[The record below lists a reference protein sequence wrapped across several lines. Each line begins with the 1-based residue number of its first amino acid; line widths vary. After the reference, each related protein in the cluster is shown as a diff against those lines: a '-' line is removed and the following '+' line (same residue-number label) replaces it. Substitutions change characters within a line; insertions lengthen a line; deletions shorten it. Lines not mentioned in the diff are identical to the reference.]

1 MKLIPIIRNAE
12 FRSDDLFGLLQVS
25 HSLKLTSIF
34 DSCAA
39 AGCANRKPL
48 QRLMALASASGCLG
62 GTERSKQLLK
72 DRARASLTLGYFECW
87 VLSKKRRFMGGPR
100 AILPVQHPTYLLE
113 WHRWFAWYPVPIMID
128 GKLRYTWLQSIE
140 RKWGNSRYGGTS
152 KWRYRI
158 RSRSRIDR
166 AHA

>member
-1 MKLIPIIRNAE
+1 M
-12 FRSDDLFGLLQVS
+12 RSRRMRKQ
-25 HSLKLTSIF
+25 K
-34 DSCAA
+34 AA
-39 AGCANRKPL
+39 ATAYGACFGVGLPWRHRAE
-48 QRLMALASASGCLG
+48 QA
-62 GTERSKQLLK
+62 TLLK
-72 DRARASLTLGYFECW
+72 DRARASLTLGYFERW

-113 WHRWFAWYPVPIMID
+113 WHRWFAWYPVPIMIH
-128 GKLRYTWLQSIE
+128 GKLRYTWLQSVE
-140 RKWGNSRYGGTS
+140 RKWGTSRYGGTS